1 MEAACA
7 VDVTAIVTCVSTL
20 ALVVVTAI
28 YATAAWKQQTS
39 ARKQLEES
47 KQMRWDSLRP
57 LLQVTARYTRHST
70 KRRVFD
76 LENIGPGPALDIAIE
91 VNGERIKEFYYAD
104 DPDLLGGWTAP
115 CVALRSAGVR
125 YFSPPPGS
133 KEIDT
138 FKIALSYHSVFCET
152 QAFSTDEELTLP
164 HQG

>member
-1 MEAACA
+1 MEATYA
-7 VDVTAIVTCVSTL
+7 VDITAFVTCVSTF

-47 KQMRWDSLRP
+47 RQMRRDSLRP
-57 LLQVTARYTRHST
+57 VLQVTPRYTRNST

-91 VNGERIKEFYYAD
+91 ANGERITDFYYAD

-115 CVALRSAGVR
+115 CTALRSAGVR
-125 YFSPPPGS
+125 YFSPPSGS
-133 KEIDT
+133 KGVDT
-138 FKIALSYHSVFCET
+138 FEVTLSYHSVFGDV
-152 QAFSTDEELTLP
+152 QAFSTVLDLTIP